1 VKIDELMIP
10 FRRRLAAILLS
21 LAACLSATAASAA
34 ERWFVLSIADQPVGF
49 LRENVAERDGVLV
62 TELQTRLVLN
72 RLGHRVE
79 IGSTSTSRESAEG
92 RLRGAAMELKMS
104 DQITSIAAEV
114 EDGAIAVRNRAGGKS
129 FEQKV
134 PYSGELL
141 GPAGLRNLTLAR
153 LTKPGDALQVQ
164 TFSPDLG
171 MLVIVSRTLLA
182 AETVTSQGRPVAAR
196 KVEEKTQGYPSP
208 RILWL
213 DAEGKLL
220 AAEEQSPF
228 GVVRTSLSDE
238 TTARRTAAAGG
249 ELPAE
254 AYTGTIARTQIRIPS
269 ARRLAWLKLRI
280 THRNPEL
287 GWPDFDRPGQQVVE
301 KTDKVLT
308 VEISR
313 RQPRSGPHPFPV
325 PPTDATREYLEAN
338 AYVQSDEPG
347 LRAKARE
354 IVGDEK
360 DLWPAALKLERWVAE
375 SMRFDL
381 GIAMAPSVELFENRR
396 GTCVGYATLL
406 TTLARATGIPARLVL
421 GYVYVDG
428 MFGGHAWTEVLVGN
442 DWIPIDAAIVGPG
455 AADAARL
462 AFLDASLRNGAGA
475 LSYGPAVQLYGHIDL
490 RVLGYA
496 VEGGPR
502 QAVSEEARPYSVS
515 GDVYRNPSLGI
526 ELTKPGDLRFID
538 LDGVWPETKLVGL
551 AGPGGE
557 KASLEIHRRLPW
569 SEGEAEAWKD
579 LENLIPGGRRGR
591 LQIAGRP
598 AYLVEAAG
606 RAAVGLP
613 GSEEIWILQAEGSDA
628 AVRVRAL
635 AAGLRM

>member
-1 VKIDELMIP
+1 MKTDELMIP

-21 LAACLSATAASAA
+21 LATCLSATAASAA

-49 LRENVAERDGVLV
+49 LRENVAERDGSLV
-62 TELQTRLVLN
+62 TELQTRFVLN

-79 IGSTSTSRESAEG
+79 IGSTSTSRESGEG

-104 DQITSIAAEV
+104 DQITSIAGEV

-129 FEQKV
+129 FEQKI

-141 GPAGLRNLTLAR
+141 GPEGIRNLTLAR
-153 LTKPGDALQVQ
+153 LAIPGDALQVQ

-171 MLVIVSRTLLA
+171 MLVTVSRTLLA

-196 KVEEKTQGYPSP
+196 KIEEKTQGYPSP

-228 GVVRTSLSDE
+228 GRVRTSLSDE

-254 AYTGTIARTQIRIPS
+254 AYSGTIARTQIRIPS

-301 KTDKVLT
+301 KTDKVVA

-313 RQPRSGPHPFPV
+313 RQPPSGPHPFPV
-325 PPTDATREYLEAN
+325 PPADATREYLEAN

-347 LRAKARE
+347 LRAKVQE
-354 IVGDEK
+354 ILGDEK

-381 GIAMAPSVELFENRR
+381 GIAMAPSVELFQNRR

-406 TTLARATGIPARLVL
+406 TTLARAAGIPARLVL

-442 DWIPIDAAIVGPG
+442 DWIPLDAAVVGPG
-455 AADAARL
+455 AADAARF
-462 AFLDASLRNGAGA
+462 AFLDSSLRNASA
-475 LSYGPAVQLYGHIDL
+475 LNSGPAAQLYGHIDL

-502 QAVSEEARPYSVS
+502 RAVSEEARPYSVS

-526 ELTKPGDLRFID
+526 ELTKPGDLRFVD

-551 AGPGGE
+551 AGPDGE

-569 SEGEAEAWKD
+569 LEGEAEAWKD
-579 LENLIPGGRRGR
+579 LEKLIPGGRRER

-598 AYLVEAAG
+598 ACLVEAG
-606 RAAVGLP
+606 GKAAVALP

-628 AVRVRAL
+628 AARVRAL